1 MNILKGKGKFSIC
14 CHIEKTFYG
23 KLHVLLP
30 GELGPDILVNTVG
43 ELGSTVWEMM
53 WGSWAPHDL
62 LISVCVGELGPTTYF
77 LTYVMKILKG
87 KGTVAICCH
96 I

>member
-1 MNILKGKGKFSIC
+1 MEILKRKICYLLSYIVEKKF
-14 CHIEKTFYG
+14 FG

-43 ELGSTVWEMM
+43 GLGPTVWEMM
-53 WGSWAPHDL
+53 WGSWAPHGL
-62 LISVCVGELGPTTYF
+62 LISVCVGELGPTT
-77 LTYVMKILKG
+77 KILKG
-87 KGTVAICCH
+87 KGKFSICCH